1 MAAAKEVLVVAVVLV
16 LMVAVVLVV
25 VVAGQVSRI
34 LAAEFLVV
42 VLTYGNDY
50 CGGYLV
56 SCWTRNQTRNQ
67 TRLRKRRSCYGGASN
82 VFLFWQCRSVKLQT
96 RQELP

>member
-1 MAAAKEVLVVAVVLV
+1 MAAAEEVLVVAVVLV
-16 LMVAVVLVV
+16 VMVAVVLVV

-42 VLTYGNDY
+42 VLTYGNGY
-50 CGGYLV
+50 CGGFLV
-56 SCWTRNQTRNQ
+56 SCWTRNQ